1 MFGGLFRDKV
11 KLILYEQIVQKLEHN
26 LNSLTYES
34 TGFLRILLPRDIS
47 FHLKKQIT
55 KYPMSDQLVP
65 AVRRHSGGRGFDP
78 RKGRISASG

>member
-55 KYPMSDQLVP
+55 K
-65 AVRRHSGGRGFDP
+65 
-78 RKGRISASG
+78 